1 MSKQVNSAP
10 KKNAVKRD
18 GAKAPLTLWRK
29 VIYILAGAAVFGVVL
44 SVILFALDKKPA
56 SASARLQ
63 LTFDGAAEGIAPDGR
78 RFDINELASDEVVA
92 EALKAAGLD
101 SRYSVE
107 KIRQSLVVAGA
118 YPEDIVNQTMSY
130 ESLLDFTT
138 NRTLTAERFNPTLF
152 TVKLNNNF
160 DPKISQK
167 DLESILKNILTV
179 YKAKFAEAYTQGVPS
194 NAATFVLSDYDYPQQ
209 LEILQQRLAIVS
221 RYAEEMYEKEPT
233 FKYRGAGFNDI
244 VVRLNAL
251 TDSDIGRLNANLT
264 LNALTKDPERLLTQY
279 RFELRD
285 LGNSLSKRR
294 AQLSLL
300 DKLIASYEK
309 SEILYISTKDS
320 LTKIDGDSTKTYDA
334 LVDIRRGV
342 ADGNT
347 KLSSQIATYELKL
360 SDLTGEPVVKDDKT
374 DKGGSGDG
382 TDGTQQGADGT
393 GETGE
398 HGEGD
403 GTQSGSG
410 NGNAGTGN
418 AGENGNSGENGD
430 AGNTDNGSKMPAAAK
445 LDMTATAAQ
454 REALEKEIAALEEK
468 SDVVIK
474 DFSEMLAAWND
485 QKVNDTTVSVSN
497 YRYDSQKLVSGAF
510 IKKTIMTAGPI
521 FALAMILCLCMII
534 AAKSRELKA
543 EA

>member
-1 MSKQVNSAP
+1 MSKQVSSAP
-10 KKNAVKRD
+10 KKNVVKRD

-194 NAATFVLSDYDYPQQ
+194 NTATFVLSDYDYPQQ

-264 LNALTKDPERLLTQY
+264 LNALTKDPDRLLTQY

-382 TDGTQQGADGT
+382 T

-398 HGEGD
+398 QGD
-403 GTQSGSG
+403 GTQS
-410 NGNAGTGN
+410 GTGN
-418 AGENGNSGENGD
+418 AGENGNTGENGD

-468 SDVVIK
+468 SNTVIA
-474 DFSEMLAAWND
+474 DFSEMLKAWNS
-485 QKVNDTTVSVSN
+485 QKVNDTTVAISN
-497 YRYDSQKLVSGAF
+497 YRYDAQKLVSGAF

>member
-1 MSKQVNSAP
+1 MMTAANSKKSITKSSKTD
-10 KKNAVKRD
+10 KKT
-18 GAKAPLTLWRK
+18 LTLWRK
-29 VIYILAGAAVFGVVL
+29 VAFILIGAAIFGVVL

-56 SASARLQ
+56 TASARMQ

-78 RFDINELASDEVVA
+78 RFDIGELTSDEVIA
-92 EALKAAGLD
+92 EALKASGLD
-101 SRYSVE
+101 SKYSVE
-107 KIRQSLVVAGA
+107 QISKSLVVAGA

-138 NRTLTAERFNPTLF
+138 NRTLTTERFNPTLF
-152 TVKLNNNF
+152 TVKLYNHF
-160 DPKISQK
+160 DSKISQS
-167 DLESILKNILTV
+167 DLEKLLKNILTV
-179 YKAKFAEAYTQGVPS
+179 YKARFAEMYTQGKPS
-194 NAATFVLSDYDYPQQ
+194 EMMTLPLAGYDYPQQ
-209 LEILQQRLAIVS
+209 LEILQQRLEIVS
-221 RYAEEMYEKEPT
+221 KYANEMYEKEPT
-233 FKYRGAGFNDI
+233 FRYKGAGFNDI

-279 RFELRD
+279 RFELCD
-285 LGNSLSKRR
+285 LGNRLTKRR
-294 AQLSLL
+294 TQLTKL
-300 DKLIASYEK
+300 DALVSSYEK

-320 LTKIDGDSTKTYDA
+320 LTKIDGNSTETYDA
-334 LVDIRRGV
+334 LVDIRRAV
-342 ADGNT
+342 AEENT
-347 KLSSQIATYELKL
+347 KISSQIATYELKL
-360 SDLTGEPVVKDDKT
+360 SDLTGEPVEKDDKT

-393 GETGE
+393 GETRE
-398 HGEGD
+398 QGEGD
-403 GTQSGSG
+403 GTQS
-410 NGNAGTGN
+410 GTGN

-430 AGNTDNGSKMPAAAK
+430 AGNTDNGSKMPAAK

-474 DFSEMLAAWND
+474 NFSEMLAAWND

>member
-1 MSKQVNSAP
+1 M
-10 KKNAVKRD
+10 D
-18 GAKAPLTLWRK
+18 
-29 VIYILAGAAVFGVVL
+29 
-44 SVILFALDKKPA
+44 AL
-56 SASARLQ
+56 
-63 LTFDGAAEGIAPDGR
+63 
-78 RFDINELASDEVVA
+78 
-92 EALKAAGLD
+92 
-101 SRYSVE
+101 
-107 KIRQSLVVAGA
+107 
-118 YPEDIVNQTMSY
+118 
-130 ESLLDFTT
+130 
-138 NRTLTAERFNPTLF
+138 
-152 TVKLNNNF
+152 
-160 DPKISQK
+160 
-167 DLESILKNILTV
+167 
-179 YKAKFAEAYTQGVPS
+179 
-194 NAATFVLSDYDYPQQ
+194 
-209 LEILQQRLAIVS
+209 VS
-221 RYAEEMYEKEPT
+221 
-233 FKYRGAGFNDI
+233 
-244 VVRLNAL
+244 
-251 TDSDIGRLNANLT
+251 
-264 LNALTKDPERLLTQY
+264 
-279 RFELRD
+279 
-285 LGNSLSKRR
+285 
-294 AQLSLL
+294 
-300 DKLIASYEK
+300 SYEK

-320 LTKIDGDSTKTYDA
+320 LTKIDGNSTETYDA
-334 LVDIRRGV
+334 LVDIRRAV
-342 ADGNT
+342 AEENT
-347 KLSSQIATYELKL
+347 KISSQIATYELKL

-398 HGEGD
+398 QGEGD
-403 GTQSGSG
+403 GTQS
-410 NGNAGTGN
+410 GTGN

-521 FALAMILCLCMII
+521 FTLAMILCLCMII

>member
-1 MSKQVNSAP
+1 MMTAANSKKSITKP
-10 KKNAVKRD
+10 SKTEKK
-18 GAKAPLTLWRK
+18 PLTLWRK
-29 VIYILAGAAVFGVVL
+29 VAYILIGAAIFGVVL

-56 SASARLQ
+56 TASAQMQ

-78 RFDINELASDEVVA
+78 RFDIGELTSDEVIA
-92 EALKAAGLD
+92 EALKASGLD
-101 SRYSVE
+101 SKYSVE
-107 KIRQSLVVAGA
+107 QISKSLVVAGA
-118 YPEDIVNQTMSY
+118 YPEDIVGQTMSY

-138 NRTLTAERFNPTLF
+138 NRTLTTERFNPTLF
-152 TVKLNNNF
+152 TVKLYDHF
-160 DPKISQK
+160 DSKISQS
-167 DLESILKNILTV
+167 DLEALLKNILAV
-179 YKAKFAEAYTQGVPS
+179 YKTRFAEMYTQGSPS
-194 NAATFVLSDYDYPQQ
+194 EKSTLPIAGYDYPQQ
-209 LEILQQRLAIVS
+209 LEILEQRLEIIGN
-221 RYAEEMYEKEPT
+221 YANEMYEKEPT
-233 FKYRGAGFNDI
+233 FRYKGAGFNDI

-264 LNALTKDPERLLTQY
+264 LNALTKDPDRLLTQY
-279 RFELRD
+279 TFELRD
-285 LGNSLSKRR
+285 LGNRLAKRR
-294 AQLSLL
+294 TQLTKL
-300 DKLIASYEK
+300 DALVSSYEK

-320 LTKIDGDSTKTYDA
+320 LTKIDGNSTETYDA
-334 LVDIRRGV
+334 LVDIRRAV
-342 ADGNT
+342 AEENT
-347 KLSSQIATYELKL
+347 KISSQIATYELKL

-374 DKGGSGDG
+374 DKGGSGDDA
-382 TDGTQQGADGT
+382 DGTQQGADGT

-398 HGEGD
+398 QGD
-403 GTQSGSG
+403 GTQSGTG

-418 AGENGNSGENGD
+418 AGENGNIGENGD

-534 AAKSRELKA
+534 AAKSREMKA

>member
-101 SRYSVE
+101 SKYSVE

-360 SDLTGEPVVKDDKT
+360 SDLTGEPVVKEDKT

-393 GETGE
+393 GEQ
-398 HGEGD
+398 GEGD
-403 GTQSGSG
+403 GTQSGTG

-534 AAKSRELKA
+534 AAKNREMKA

>member
-398 HGEGD
+398 QGD
-403 GTQSGSG
+403 GTQSGTG

-418 AGENGNSGENGD
+418 AGDNGNSGENGD

-521 FALAMILCLCMII
+521 SALAMILCLCMII

>member
-1 MSKQVNSAP
+1 MITTANSKKSVTKPSKTE
-10 KKNAVKRD
+10 KK
-18 GAKAPLTLWRK
+18 PLTLWRK
-29 VIYILAGAAVFGVVL
+29 VVYILIGAAIFGVVL

-56 SASARLQ
+56 TASARMQ

-78 RFDINELASDEVVA
+78 RFDIGELTSDEVIA
-92 EALKAAGLD
+92 EALKASGLD
-101 SRYSVE
+101 SKYSVE
-107 KIRQSLVVAGA
+107 QISKSLVVAGA

-138 NRTLTAERFNPTLF
+138 NRTLTTERFNPTLF
-152 TVKLNNNF
+152 TVKLYNHF
-160 DPKISQK
+160 DSKISQS
-167 DLESILKNILTV
+167 DLEKLLKNILTV
-179 YKAKFAEAYTQGVPS
+179 YKARFAEMYTQGKPS
-194 NAATFVLSDYDYPQQ
+194 EMMTLPLAGYDYPQQ
-209 LEILQQRLAIVS
+209 LEILQQRLEIVS
-221 RYAEEMYEKEPT
+221 KYANEMYEKEPT
-233 FKYRGAGFNDI
+233 FRYKGAGFNDI

-264 LNALTKDPERLLTQY
+264 LNALTKDPDRLLTQY
-279 RFELRD
+279 TFELRD
-285 LGNSLSKRR
+285 LGNRLTKRR
-294 AQLSLL
+294 AQLTKL
-300 DKLIASYEK
+300 DALVSSYEK

-320 LTKIDGDSTKTYDA
+320 LTKIDGNSTETYDA
-334 LVDIRRGV
+334 LVDIRRAV
-342 ADGNT
+342 AEENT
-347 KLSSQIATYELKL
+347 KISSQIATYELKL

-382 TDGTQQGADGT
+382 TDETQQGADGT

-398 HGEGD
+398 QGDGD
-403 GTQSGSG
+403 GTQSGTG

-418 AGENGNSGENGD
+418 AGENGNSGDNGD
-430 AGNTDNGSKMPAAAK
+430 AGNSDNGSKMPAAAK

>member
-1 MSKQVNSAP
+1 MSKQVSSAP

-29 VIYILAGAAVFGVVL
+29 VIYILAGAAIFGILL
-44 SVILFALDKKPA
+44 SVILFFLDKKPS

-78 RFDINELASDEVVA
+78 LFDINELASEDVVA
-92 EALKAAGLD
+92 EALKAAGFD
-101 SRYSVE
+101 GKYSVD
-107 KIRQSLVVAGA
+107 KIRQCLVVAGA

-152 TVKLNNNF
+152 AVELNNNF

-194 NAATFVLSDYDYPQQ
+194 STATFVLSDYDYPQQ

-221 RYAEEMYEKEPT
+221 RYAQEMYEKEPT

-360 SDLTGEPVVKDDKT
+360 SDLTGEPVEKDDKT
-374 DKGGSGDG
+374 DKTETGDG
-382 TDGTQQGADGT
+382 TDETQQGADG
-393 GETGE
+393 ETGNT
-398 HGEGD
+398 GD
-403 GTQSGSG
+403 GTQ
-410 NGNAGTGN
+410 TGN
-418 AGENGNSGENGD
+418 AGDSKENGNNGD
-430 AGNTDNGSKMPAAAK
+430 GNNGNDTDNSDDNGSKTPAAAK

-468 SDVVIK
+468 SNTVIA
-474 DFSEMLAAWND
+474 DFSEMLKAWNA

-543 EA
+543 ET

>member
-1 MSKQVNSAP
+1 MSKQVSSAP
-10 KKNAVKRD
+10 KKSAVKRQ
-18 GAKAPLTLWRK
+18 GTKAPLSLWRK
-29 VIYILAGAAVFGVVL
+29 VIYILVCAAVFGVVL
-44 SVILFALDKKPA
+44 SVILFSLDKKPS

-78 RFDINELASDEVVA
+78 LFDINELASEEIVT

-101 SRYSVE
+101 SRYSVDR
-107 KIRQSLVVAGA
+107 IRQCLVVAGA

-152 TVKLNNNF
+152 TVKLNNSF

-179 YKAKFAEAYTQGVPS
+179 YKAKFAETYTQGIPTG
-194 NAATFVLSDYDYPQQ
+194 NATFVLSDYDYPQQ
-209 LEILQQRLAIVS
+209 LEILQQRLSIVS
-221 RYAEEMYEKEPT
+221 RYAQEMYEKEPT
-233 FKYRGAGFNDI
+233 FMYHGVGFNDI

-279 RFELRD
+279 CFELRD

-294 AQLSLL
+294 VQLSLL
-300 DKLIASYEK
+300 DKLVASYEK

-334 LVDIRRGV
+334 LVDIRRSV
-342 ADGNT
+342 ADDNT

-360 SDLTGEPVVKDDKT
+360 SDLTGETVGNEE
-374 DKGGSGDG
+374 KGGTDDNTQTADG
-382 TDGTQQGADGT
+382 VDGT
-393 GETGE
+393 GEQVSDDGMQN
-398 HGEGD
+398 GNDAGD
-403 GTQSGSG
+403 DDNG
-410 NGNAGTGN
+410 NGDDDSDHIGTN
-418 AGENGNSGENGD
+418 VPE
-430 AGNTDNGSKMPAAAK
+430 TVK

-454 REALEKEIAALEEK
+454 REALEKEIEVLEEK
-468 SDVVIK
+468 SNVVIK
-474 DFSEMLAAWND
+474 DFSEIITAWNE
-485 QKVNDTTVSVSN
+485 QKINDTTVSVSS
-497 YRYDSQKLVSGAF
+497 YHYDSQKLISSTF

-521 FALAMILCLCMII
+521 FTLAMIFCLVMII
-534 AAKSRELKA
+534 AAKSSEEKA
-543 EA
+543 VAKKE

>member
-10 KKNAVKRD
+10 KNNAVKRD
-18 GAKAPLTLWRK
+18 GAKTPLTLWRK
-29 VIYILAGAAVFGVVL
+29 VIYILAGAAIFGVVL
-44 SVILFALDKKPA
+44 SVILFCLDKKPA

-398 HGEGD
+398 QGEGD
-403 GTQSGSG
+403 GTQS
-410 NGNAGTGN
+410 GTGN

-430 AGNTDNGSKMPAAAK
+430 AGNADNGSKMPAAAK

>member
-1 MSKQVNSAP
+1 MSKQVSSAP

-29 VIYILAGAAVFGVVL
+29 VVYILAGAAVFGILL
-44 SVILFALDKKPA
+44 SVILFCLDKKPA

-78 RFDINELASDEVVA
+78 LFDINELASEDVVA
-92 EALKAAGLD
+92 EALKAAGFD
-101 SRYSVE
+101 GKYSVD
-107 KIRQSLVVAGA
+107 KIRQCLVVAGA

-152 TVKLNNNF
+152 AVELNNNF

-194 NAATFVLSDYDYPQQ
+194 GTATFVLSDYDYPQQ

-221 RYAEEMYEKEPT
+221 RYAQEMYEKEPT

-360 SDLTGEPVVKDDKT
+360 SDLTGEPVEKDDKT
-374 DKGGSGDG
+374 DKTETGDG
-382 TDGTQQGADGT
+382 TDETQQGADG
-393 GETGE
+393 ETGNT
-398 HGEGD
+398 GD
-403 GTQSGSG
+403 GTQ
-410 NGNAGTGN
+410 TGN
-418 AGENGNSGENGD
+418 AGDSKENGNTGDGNNGND
-430 AGNTDNGSKMPAAAK
+430 TDNSDDNGLKTPAAAK

-454 REALEKEIAALEEK
+454 REALEKEIEALEEK
-468 SDVVIK
+468 SNTVIA
-474 DFSEMLAAWND
+474 DFSEMLKAWNA
-485 QKVNDTTVSVSN
+485 QKVNDTTVAISN
-497 YRYDSQKLVSGAF
+497 YRYTAQKLVSGAF

>member
-1 MSKQVNSAP
+1 MMTAANSKKSITKP
-10 KKNAVKRD
+10 SKTEKK
-18 GAKAPLTLWRK
+18 PLMLWRK
-29 VIYILAGAAVFGVVL
+29 VAYILIGAAIFGVVL
-44 SVILFALDKKPA
+44 SLVLFALDEKPA
-56 SASARLQ
+56 SALADMQ

-78 RFDINELASDEVVA
+78 RFDIGELTSDEVIA
-92 EALKAAGLD
+92 EALKASGLD
-101 SRYSVE
+101 SKYSVE
-107 KIRQSLVVAGA
+107 QISKSLVVAGA
-118 YPEDIVNQTMSY
+118 YPEDILNQTMSY

-138 NRTLTAERFNPTLF
+138 NRTLTTERFNPTLF
-152 TVKLNNNF
+152 TVKLYNHF
-160 DPKISQK
+160 DSRISQSN
-167 DLESILKNILTV
+167 LEKLLKNILTV
-179 YKAKFAEAYTQGVPS
+179 YKARFAEMYTQGKPS
-194 NAATFVLSDYDYPQQ
+194 EMMTLPLAGYDYPQQ
-209 LEILQQRLAIVS
+209 LEILQQRLEIVS
-221 RYAEEMYEKEPT
+221 KYANEMYEKEPT
-233 FKYRGAGFNDI
+233 FRYKGAGFNDI

-264 LNALTKDPERLLTQY
+264 LNALTKDPDRLFTQY
-279 RFELRD
+279 TFELRD
-285 LGNSLSKRR
+285 LGNRLAKRR
-294 AQLSLL
+294 TQLTKL
-300 DKLIASYEK
+300 DALVSSYEK

-320 LTKIDGDSTKTYDA
+320 LTKIDGNSTETYDA
-334 LVDIRRGV
+334 LVDIRRAV
-342 ADGNT
+342 AEENT
-347 KLSSQIATYELKL
+347 KISSQIATYELKL
-360 SDLTGEPVVKDDKT
+360 SDLTGEPVVKEDKT

-398 HGEGD
+398 QGD
-403 GTQSGSG
+403 GTQSGTG

-418 AGENGNSGENGD
+418 AGDNGNSGENGD

-474 DFSEMLAAWND
+474 DFSEMLAAWNN

-534 AAKSRELKA
+534 AAKNREMKA

>member
-44 SVILFALDKKPA
+44 SVFLFALDKKPV

-221 RYAEEMYEKEPT
+221 RYAEEMYEKEPA

-393 GETGE
+393 GETRE
-398 HGEGD
+398 QGEGD
-403 GTQSGSG
+403 GTQS
-410 NGNAGTGN
+410 GTGN

-430 AGNTDNGSKMPAAAK
+430 AGNTDNGSKMPAAK

-474 DFSEMLAAWND
+474 NFSEMLAAWND

>member
-1 MSKQVNSAP
+1 MMTAANSKKSITKP
-10 KKNAVKRD
+10 SKTEKK
-18 GAKAPLTLWRK
+18 PLTLWRK
-29 VIYILAGAAVFGVVL
+29 VAYILIGAAIFGVVL

-56 SASARLQ
+56 TASAQMQ

-78 RFDINELASDEVVA
+78 RFDIGELTSEEVIA
-92 EALKAAGLD
+92 EALKASGLD
-101 SRYSVE
+101 SKYSVE
-107 KIRQSLVVAGA
+107 QISKSLVVAGA
-118 YPEDIVNQTMSY
+118 YPEDIVGQTMSY

-138 NRTLTAERFNPTLF
+138 NRTLTTERFNPTLF
-152 TVKLNNNF
+152 TVKLYNHF
-160 DPKISQK
+160 DSKISQSN
-167 DLESILKNILTV
+167 LESLLKNILTV
-179 YKAKFAEAYTQGVPS
+179 YKTRFAEMYTQGAPS
-194 NAATFVLSDYDYPQQ
+194 EKSTLPIAGYDYPQQ
-209 LEILQQRLAIVS
+209 LEILEQRLEIVGN
-221 RYAEEMYEKEPT
+221 YANEMYEKEPT
-233 FKYRGAGFNDI
+233 FRYKGAGFNDI
-244 VVRLNAL
+244 VVRLKAL

-264 LNALTKDPERLLTQY
+264 LNALTKDPDRLLTQY
-279 RFELRD
+279 NFELRD
-285 LGNSLSKRR
+285 LGNRLAKRR
-294 AQLSLL
+294 SQLTKL
-300 DKLIASYEK
+300 DALVSSYEK

-320 LTKIDGDSTKTYDA
+320 LTKIDGNSTETYDA
-334 LVDIRRGV
+334 LVDIRRAV
-342 ADGNT
+342 AEENT
-347 KLSSQIATYELKL
+347 KISSQIATYELKL

-393 GETGE
+393 GE
-398 HGEGD
+398 
-403 GTQSGSG
+403 
-410 NGNAGTGN
+410 TGN

-468 SDVVIK
+468 SDAVIK

-534 AAKSRELKA
+534 AAKSREMKA